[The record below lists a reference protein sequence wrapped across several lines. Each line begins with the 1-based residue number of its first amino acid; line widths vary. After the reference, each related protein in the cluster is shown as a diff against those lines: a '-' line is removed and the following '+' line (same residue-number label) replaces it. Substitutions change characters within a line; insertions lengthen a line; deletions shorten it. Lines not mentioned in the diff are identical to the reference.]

1 MKQGQGPD
9 FDDLSDLLNHMFG
22 TGMPPGGGGTGGVG
36 ESGRRT
42 ANAIK
47 EFEVSLEDLYKGKQ
61 VKMMSKR
68 KVVCST
74 CKGYIRI

>member
-1 MKQGQGPD
+1 MKQGPE

-22 TGMPPGGGGTGGVG
+22 AGMPPGGGGGSAGGG
-36 ESGRRT
+36 WGRRT
-42 ANAIK
+42 ADAIK
-47 EFEVSLEDLYKGKQ
+47 EFEVTLEELYKGKQ

-74 CKGYIRI
+74 CKGYIRL